1 MNYSEICARMPREL
15 RSRLQAETVYA
26 PWLRQ
31 GALLEDIWVDRVVM
45 ETVYNRMKSEE
56 RIVLES
62 IVRAIGCEP
71 FDDVKLDKSAGGLL
85 SGAEIRAGLAGLL
98 RKGLIFSF
106 RKTWGEPVYL
116 LPEDGFGL
124 WRQLLFPD
132 ACISFSDSVTLTSI
146 EPIEVVKADI
156 RRGLFQSLVFAA
168 QQGLKLTQNGTMHR
182 KQLQKWSELIPLNES
197 LLQGTPIKYA
207 YADVYPMKAAVMLDI
222 LLRLQLVVP
231 DGERLK
237 LQAGA
242 LKSWL
247 DRSVSEQHL
256 VLYGLWKQLTMP
268 TEAWLQHAVSVLEG
282 AGSESWI
289 PLNGLLT
296 WLDSKGLLSNSNDSE
311 KNEQRIGRLQKEWL
325 DPLAALGWLE
335 KGMDPLNGN
344 TFYRW
349 RMNPSDPNQVQQDH
363 LKEDGQIM
371 VQPDFDILVPPD
383 VPEAVCWELCCMS
396 DPVALDQVSIYKL
409 SKTSVRRALENGR
422 SAEEMVNFLEAHA
435 LYGVPFHIRLAIS
448 EWAMPFGKTSF
459 ASTLL
464 LRCDDEET
472 AAIIAKLPQ
481 TGKYIR
487 EAIGAK
493 DFIVAESDLQPL
505 AAALEK
511 AGYMP
516 ELPCMPTGKN
526 GSGQGNAYPKLT
538 EIKPIED
545 AEVSFMERG
554 LIYSRNSA
562 HLYQLESRLPE
573 TADLYP
579 DLKDIPPMW
588 LRDYRTY
595 HASTRKEMVEK
606 AIEMK
611 TLLQIRLN
619 GTDYRIAP
627 RKVQNTRGTWC
638 MMGVGNS
645 GERLPQA
652 VEVRW
657 LADEWDEMK
666 LILPGIN
673 DKY

>member
-26 PWLRQ
+26 PWLGQ
-31 GALLEDIWVDRVVM
+31 GDSLEDLWIDPVVM
-45 ETVYNRMKSEE
+45 ETVYNRMRSDE

-62 IVRAIGCEP
+62 IVRGIGCEP
-71 FDDVKLDKSAGGLL
+71 FDDAKLEKSAGGLI
-85 SGAEIRAGLAGLL
+85 SGAEIKAGLAGLL

-116 LPEDGFGL
+116 LPENGFGL
-124 WRQLLFPD
+124 WQKILFPD
-132 ACISFSDSVTLTSI
+132 ANVSPPDSVVLTGI
-146 EPIEVVKADI
+146 EPFEVVKADI
-156 RRGLFQSLVFAA
+156 RRGLFQTLVFAA
-168 QQGLKLTQNGTMHR
+168 QQGLKLTQNGILHK
-182 KQLQKWSELIPLNES
+182 KQLQKWGELIPLNET

-207 YADVYPMKAAVMLDI
+207 YADTYPLKTAVMLDI
-222 LLRLQLVVP
+222 LLRLQLVAP
-231 DGERLK
+231 DGETLK
-237 LQAGA
+237 IQSRA

-247 DRSVSEQHL
+247 DRSVSEQHHL
-256 VLYGLWKQLTMP
+256 LYGIWKRLTLP
-268 TEAWLQHAVSVLEG
+268 TEAWLQHAVSVLERTD
-282 AGSESWI
+282 SEEWV

-296 WLDSKGLLSNSNDSE
+296 WLEKERLLPNSDDEE
-311 KNEQRIGRLQKEWL
+311 KSEQRISRLQKEWL

-335 KGMDPLNGN
+335 KGMQLSGN

-349 RMNPSDPNQVQQDH
+349 RVNPLHPDKALQES
-363 LKEDGQIM
+363 LEEDGRIM

-396 DPVALDQVSIYKL
+396 DPAAFDQVSIYKL

-422 SAEEMVNFLEAHA
+422 TAEEMVNFLEAHA
-435 LYGVPFHIRLAIS
+435 LYGVPDHIRLAIS
-448 EWAMPFGKTSF
+448 EWAKPFGKTSF

-472 AAIIAKLPQ
+472 AATIAKLPH
-481 TGKYIR
+481 TAKYIR
-487 EAIGAK
+487 EAIGVK

-516 ELPCMPTGKN
+516 ELPHVLTGKN
-526 GSGQGNAYPKLT
+526 GAGHGKAYPKLT
-538 EIKPIED
+538 EVKPQED
-545 AEVSFMERG
+545 MAVSLMEKG

-573 TADLYP
+573 VADLYP

-627 RKVQNTRGTWC
+627 RKVQDTRGTWC
-638 MMGVGNS
+638 MMGIGNP
-645 GERLPQA
+645 GERQPPAL
-652 VEVRW
+652 EVQW
-657 LADEWDEMK
+657 LANEWDEMK

-673 DKY
+673 DKF